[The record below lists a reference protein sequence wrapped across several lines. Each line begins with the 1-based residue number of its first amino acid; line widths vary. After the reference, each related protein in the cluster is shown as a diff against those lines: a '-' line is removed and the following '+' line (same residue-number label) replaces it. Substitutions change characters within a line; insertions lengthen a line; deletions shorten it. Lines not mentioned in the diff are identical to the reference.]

1 MKHLKF
7 LSDYIRRSNELKA
20 EQLDNANKVLQGI
33 VELFDSLGITKLGLW
48 NGEIIDY
55 NDVAEPLYNDED
67 TALFAWLYP
76 QFDYTLDY
84 GKANSENYLGIVV
97 AIEISEQKV
106 YFFIGDTWNHV
117 SYRVPAI
124 NVFKNPREENA
135 DFDEVIAAL
144 YDSIQFNIDNKIPV
158 EKWCLTHY
166 NCVNP
171 YTYEY
176 TQESSSWDDDWDD
189 DE

>member
-1 MKHLKF
+1 MEHLKF
-7 LSDYIRRSNELKA
+7 LSDFIRRANELKS

-55 NDVAEPLYNDED
+55 NEDCVSLYNDED
-67 TALFAWLYP
+67 NALFEGLNP

-84 GKANSENYLGIVV
+84 GWADEEDRNGRVVGIEV
-97 AIEISEQKV
+97 SRRKV
-106 YFFIGDTWNHV
+106 YFLICDTIFNT
-117 SYRVPAI
+117 SYKTPAI
-124 NVFKNPREENA
+124 NVFTYPEEEHVY
-135 DFDEVIAAL
+135 FDEVIAAL

-158 EKWCLTHY
+158 EKWAVAHY

-176 TQESSSWDDDWDD
+176 ERAVY
-189 DE
+189 E

>member
-7 LSDYIRRSNELKA
+7 LSDYIRRANELKS

-55 NDVAEPLYNDED
+55 NDGAEPLYNDED

-106 YFFIGDTWNHV
+106 YFFIGDTWNDV

-124 NVFKNPREENA
+124 DVFENPREENA

-176 TQESSSWDDDWDD
+176 TQVSSSWDDD
-189 DE
+189 E

>member
-33 VELFDSLGITKLGLW
+33 VKLFNSLGITKLGLW
-48 NGEIIDY
+48 NNEIIDY
-55 NDVAEPLYNDED
+55 NEDAAPLYNQDD
-67 TALFAWLYP
+67 HALFDGLNP
-76 QFDYTLDY
+76 QFDYLLYY
-84 GKANSENYLGIVV
+84 GMADEDNCLGRVV
-97 AIEISEQKV
+97 AIEISMRKV
-106 YFFIGDTWNHV
+106 YFFIGDTWNQRSYKILAIDAFKYSDEEHV
-117 SYRVPAI
+117 
-124 NVFKNPREENA
+124 
-135 DFDEVIAAL
+135 DFDEIIGAIH
-144 YDSIQFNIDNKIPV
+144 DSIQFNIDNKIPV

-176 TQESSSWDDDWDD
+176 TQV
-189 DE
+189 